1 MILWQA
7 FAWIERRE
15 SKMFEG
21 FAEQKIGVGDVEIS
35 CVTAGSGPAVAAPS
49 WFSAK
54 QDDVG
59 PRSAET
65 G

>member
-1 MILWQA
+1 
-7 FAWIERRE
+7 
-15 SKMFEG
+15 MFEG